1 MGGTGD
7 NLKDTLFG
15 TFNQKMMAMF
25 ERHLDQCSN
34 FSSYIE
40 LGIKRGGELSNNG
53 ELVYLHIS
61 MNHINSFDL
70 RIRLELGIGSQL
82 LRYCF
87 EGRSNKFS
95 NVYLKVVV
103 NLSNSLVESLHFLPK
118 CGWYNK
124 NCVRGVQE
132 NLQLC

>member
-40 LGIKRGGELSNNG
+40 LGIKRGLLSNNG
-53 ELVYLHIS
+53 ELVYLHIG
-61 MNHINSFDL
+61 MIHFNSFDR

-87 EGRSNKFS
+87 EERSHKFS
-95 NVYLKVVV
+95 NVHLKVVV
-103 NLSNSLVESLHFLPK
+103 NFSNSLVELLHFLPQQK
-118 CGWYNK
+118 LPSWRK
-124 NCVRGVQE
+124 SARK
-132 NLQLC
+132 